1 METQS
6 LLAYIL
12 NLLEDGD
19 LHDLGEIAEK
29 LGIPIG
35 FVKGFAQF
43 LVRWG
48 FADFDEEKRR
58 ISLEPEF
65 LQLP

>member
-1 METQS
+1 MQS
-6 LLAYIL
+6 LIAYIL
-12 NLLEDGD
+12 NFLEDGD
-19 LHDLGEIAEK
+19 LHDLGEISEK
-29 LGIPIG
+29 LGIPFE
-35 FVKGFAQF
+35 FVKGFARF

-48 FADFDEEKRR
+48 FAVFDEEKLG